1 MRMGI
6 TFKDLVNTRTE
17 QLKIVHSNEQNQVS
31 VGQYKQLNIYVN
43 GVPKGEDR
51 KLGIKI
57 HKK

>member
-1 MRMGI
+1 MNRI
-6 TFKDLVNTRTE
+6 LR
-17 QLKIVHSNEQNQVS
+17 S

-57 HKK
+57 HKNNS